1 VFPVRFNAHRSL
13 RPAVLFLTAIFVF
26 CTWAGAQQDT
36 LTFAV
41 FGDCRP
47 GAEYYSPVMRKL
59 AADMATQHPAF
70 VLGTGDY
77 IQGASDEAKV
87 RWQWQ
92 GFFESL
98 APLQAFGKIPVA
110 LAPGNHDIRGSKTN
124 QRIFE
129 EYFDGRYYS
138 FDRGKYHIILL
149 DTEEPGF
156 EGRIA
161 GKQLEWLKQDL
172 AASRGAALTFV
183 ALHRPLYPTGVHRG
197 DSLDSHPDERD
208 ALHRLFVQE
217 GVDCVFAGH
226 EHLFNR
232 QRKDG
237 VDYIITAGAGAPLYA
252 SANHGGF
259 YHYVLV
265 IATGSTYRLQVRK
278 L

>member
-1 VFPVRFNAHRSL
+1 M
-13 RPAVLFLTAIFVF
+13 RPARHPLISAIVPLLCAALLPCFTAV
-26 CTWAGAQQDT
+26 AQQEQ

-47 GAEYYSPVMRKL
+47 GNEYYSLTLRKL
-59 AADMATQHPAF
+59 AADMATQQPAF

-77 IQGASDEAKV
+77 IEGATTEAKL
-87 RWQWQ
+87 RWQWS
-92 GFFESL
+92 GFFAGI
-98 APLQAFGKIPVA
+98 APLQALGQIPVA
-110 LAPGNHDIRGSKTN
+110 LAPGNHDIGGSATY

-129 EYFDGRYYS
+129 DYFDGRYYS
-138 FDRGKYHIILL
+138 FNHGSYHIILL
-149 DTEEPGF
+149 DTEELGL

-161 GKQLEWLKQDL
+161 GKQLAWLRQDL
-172 AASRGAALTFV
+172 AANRSAALTFV

-197 DSLDSHPDERD
+197 DSLDSNPAERD

-232 QRKDG
+232 QRKDNI
-237 VDYIITAGAGAPLYA
+237 DYVITAGAGAPLYA
-252 SANHGGF
+252 RESGGGY

-265 IATGSTYRLQVRK
+265 ICTGSTYRLQVRK